1 VWILEVSIGGL
12 ITFFLGIITI
22 LIKSRFEQK
31 KKNEEEQLK
40 KIQGLVEFQE
50 QHVTETKELNTSFNM
65 MQRELILN
73 RVDSQCA
80 IYALRKAS
88 NGIPFVQYIEEEREK
103 LMAEYNFRFKDKKV

>member
-80 IYALRKAS
+80 IYALRKA
-88 NGIPFVQYIEEEREK
+88 GIPFTQYIEEEREK